1 LKTLFRLTFVL
12 AVIVA
17 AGCGPSTTPTTPG
30 EKAARADALM
40 AQSRFNDALELYSS
54 ALSEAPDSPDAP
66 LWRAASAEALAEMGR
81 FSEALNTADRVINSS
96 SDPAVLSYLVETVRE
111 LLGRLPIFGIC
122 LGHQI
127 LGQAVGGRTEKLK
140 FGHHGINQPVRQIRS
155 GQVEITSQNHGF
167 VVSPESLTADLE
179 KTHENLNDGT
189 SEGIAYPSLRAFSV
203 QYHPEAAPGPQDA
216 AYLFNQFIETMTAE
230 KGRLPRNPS

>member
-17 AGCGPSTTPTTPG
+17 AGCGPSTTPTTPR

-96 SDPAVLSYLVETVRE
+96 SDPAVLSRAYLARAIAELSSPGRALSVLALLDPDELDRHRQEKAVELARE
-111 LLGRLPIFGIC
+111 LLREADTDDVATARSDNWLEVFVLLELERRFTIEGDSAKAALYAAELNRLYPGARERW
-122 LGHQI
+122 GE
-127 LGQAVGGRTEKLK
+127 AVT
-140 FGHHGINQPVRQIRS
+140 P
-155 GQVEITSQNHGF
+155 
-167 VVSPESLTADLE
+167 
-179 KTHENLNDGT
+179 
-189 SEGIAYPSLRAFSV
+189 
-203 QYHPEAAPGPQDA
+203 
-216 AYLFNQFIETMTAE
+216 
-230 KGRLPRNPS
+230 PRFR